1 MSKASQYTNE
11 LSVDGAGLLASICV
25 GCSLK
30 LKKKCIEKAKQIRK
44 KDVKN

>member
-11 LSVDGAGLLASICV
+11 LSVDAGLLASICV

-30 LKKKCIEKAKQIRK
+30 LKKNVIEKAKQIRK